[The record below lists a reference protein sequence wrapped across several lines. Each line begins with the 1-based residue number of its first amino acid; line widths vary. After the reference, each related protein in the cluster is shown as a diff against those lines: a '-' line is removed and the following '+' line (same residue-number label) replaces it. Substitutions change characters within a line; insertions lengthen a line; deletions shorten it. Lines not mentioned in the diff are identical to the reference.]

1 MAPGKP
7 KVGGG
12 DGPPYAARRVMVP
25 FRGGLAR
32 LRAVRFR
39 RLAAPVLAFA
49 MLHMSVV
56 RAHAHA
62 GCESAGSA
70 ASAAG
75 LNAGHPGH
83 ADDSDTQPTP
93 LPEHGVPATHEAPAT
108 DDCGTPAS
116 ASCCVA
122 TGSCAGAM
130 DRVAASGSSNLA
142 AHNGV
147 AALVLANAPLSRIG
161 APEPPPPRA

>member
-1 MAPGKP
+1 
-7 KVGGG
+7 
-12 DGPPYAARRVMVP
+12 MVP
-25 FRGGLAR
+25 FRVGFAR

-49 MLHMSVV
+49 MLHTSVAS
-56 RAHAHA
+56 AHAHA
-62 GCESAGSA
+62 GCGSPGPQGGA
-70 ASAAG
+70 AE
-75 LNAGHPGH
+75 LNVGHAGH
-83 ADDSDTQPTP
+83 ADDSDTPRTP
-93 LPEHGVPATHEAPAT
+93 VPEHGGPSTHEAPAT

-130 DRVAASGSSNLA
+130 DRVAASASADLA
-142 AHNGV
+142 AQSGV
-147 AALVLANAPLSRIG
+147 AALVLASAPLSRIG